1 MCENLIDSQ
10 AFNNYNE
17 AYQNEYYGD
26 VLLTFFS
33 SDYAHSFIRKWLNED
48 FYNTAFSD
56 SEKNKISANETDNI
70 FLLSK
75 QDILNENYGF
85 SNEPTAYDEMKMAVG
100 TDYAKCQGLYVRQGK
115 YYAGNSNYY
124 LCSSVGSDMI
134 NCVSCYGTASD
145 NNASYFTSIGIRPAF
160 RFVSTASLYSCEHN
174 NIKHIVENSTCTK
187 QGTEYDYCND
197 CTEKINKVLLPLANH
212 SLTEWQTVSV
222 PKCAENGERVKVCTV
237 CKQTIERE
245 TITAPGH
252 SLTEWQIVSTPKC
265 AENGERIKVCTVC
278 KQTIERETITAPG
291 HSLTEWQTVSAPK
304 CTENGER
311 IKVCTVCKQTIER
324 ETIAATGHV
333 DGDWVITKRATFQEN
348 GMRTLYCSVCKQPIR
363 SETIQRLNSDIALT
377 VPESIELNYK
387 SSKRIIPDVQT
398 SSDYSVKYSSSNSSV
413 ATVDGNGNVYG
424 AKRGST
430 TISVSVTNEYG
441 ITKTA
446 SCEVKVNYAVWQWLI
461 KIFLFGW
468 IWY

>member
-1 MCENLIDSQ
+1 M
-10 AFNNYNE
+10 
-17 AYQNEYYGD
+17 
-26 VLLTFFS
+26 
-33 SDYAHSFIRKWLNED
+33 
-48 FYNTAFSD
+48 
-56 SEKNKISANETDNI
+56 
-70 FLLSK
+70 
-75 QDILNENYGF
+75 NENYGF

-222 PKCAENGERVKVCTV
+222 PKCAENGERV
-237 CKQTIERE
+237 
-245 TITAPGH
+245 
-252 SLTEWQIVSTPKC
+252 
-265 AENGERIKVCTVC
+265 KVCTVC